1 MRPENY
7 IQAAQA
13 YLVASARSRRSESGE
28 SDQPRAFLTLSREA
42 GAGAHSVGERLVEIL
57 NGHQP
62 EVPWT
67 LFDDNLVHEVL
78 REHDLSKDLARYMS
92 EERAAEIT
100 DFMEVALGL
109 HPHVDGLVR
118 KMKATIIT
126 LARIGHVILV
136 GRGSHVLTRGLPGGV
151 HVRLVATPEHRRAN
165 LARVLDLDFR
175 QAGVRMNTMDAG
187 RRAWVKRHCGE
198 DVDDPLTYDAVIN
211 TTAQSIDAIA
221 SMLDRRLMV
230 AGGGRVMLTG

>member
-1 MRPENY
+1 MRPDNY

-13 YLVASARSRRSESGE
+13 YLVASARSRRSESAE
-28 SDQPRAFLTLSREA
+28 TDRPRAFLTLSREA

-78 REHDLSKDLARYMS
+78 RKHDLSKDLARYMS

-118 KMKATIIT
+118 KMKATIIS
-126 LARIGHVILV
+126 LARIGHVVLV
-136 GRGSHVLTRGLPGGV
+136 GRGSHVLTRGLSGGV
-151 HVRLVATPEHRRAN
+151 HVRLVASRETRRAN
-165 LARVLDLDFR
+165 LARVFGLDLR
-175 QAGVRMNTMDAG
+175 EAEARMNTTDAG
-187 RRAWVKRHCGE
+187 RRGWVKRHCGE
-198 DVDDPLTYDAVIN
+198 DIDDPLNYDAVIN
-211 TTAQSIDAIA
+211 TTSQSIEAIA
-221 SMLDRRLMV
+221 SMLDRRLLV
-230 AGGGRVMLTG
+230 AGGGRLELTA

>member
-1 MRPENY
+1 MRPEKY
-7 IQAAQA
+7 IHAAQA
-13 YLVASARSRRSESGE
+13 YLVASARSRRTETFESE
-28 SDQPRAFLTLSREA
+28 QPRSFLTLSRQA

-78 REHDLSKDLARYMS
+78 REHDLPGDLARYMS
-92 EERAAEIT
+92 EERAAEAT

-109 HPHVDGLVR
+109 HPPVDGLVR
-118 KMKATIIT
+118 KMKATIIA

-136 GRGSHVLTRGLPGGV
+136 GRGSHILTRGLRGGV
-151 HVRLVATPEHRRAN
+151 HVRLVATTEHRQAN
-165 LARVLDLDFR
+165 LGRVFGLDARE
-175 QAGVRMNTMDAG
+175 AEARMNALDAG

-198 DVDDPLTYDAVIN
+198 DIDDPLTYDVVIN
-211 TTAQSIDAIA
+211 ATAQSIDAIA
-221 SMLDRRLMV
+221 SMLGRRLLE
-230 AGGGRVMLTG
+230 AGGGRVVLSG